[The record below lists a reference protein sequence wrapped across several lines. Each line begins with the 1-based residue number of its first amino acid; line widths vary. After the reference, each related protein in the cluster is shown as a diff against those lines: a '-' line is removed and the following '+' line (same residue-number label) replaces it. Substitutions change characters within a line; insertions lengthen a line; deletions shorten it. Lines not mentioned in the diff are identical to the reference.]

1 MCYFGSKYF
10 VAKEFQVFHSIGIV
24 SFHEST
30 GNHKFIWKTSVC
42 ALTTHSNL
50 LTTLPPKKGD
60 IVLVK
65 PGLLHFLVS
74 QHVWETTVK
83 VFWEA
88 FAIWQFFAFLV
99 FWLIISHEYWIYFK
113 RDDTKMLNGGII
125 TGGNYYI
132 SI

>member
-10 VAKEFQVFHSIGIV
+10 VAKEFQVFQSVGIV

-30 GNHKFIWKTSVC
+30 GNHKFIWKTLVC

-50 LTTLPPKKGD
+50 LSTLPPWWYCACQTWLAPLSC
-60 IVLVK
+60 I
-65 PGLLHFLVS
+65 
-74 QHVWETTVK
+74 TTCLGNNCEG
-83 VFWEA
+83 FWEA